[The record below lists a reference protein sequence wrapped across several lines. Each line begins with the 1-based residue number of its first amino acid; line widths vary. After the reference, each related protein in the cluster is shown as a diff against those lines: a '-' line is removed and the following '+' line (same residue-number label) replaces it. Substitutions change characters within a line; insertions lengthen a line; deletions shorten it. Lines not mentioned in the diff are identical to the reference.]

1 MTVSSRGSKRD
12 TQSGQSSKYENKK
25 VKTYPKATQ
34 SILEKMDG
42 ESSYDDEVDPVTKA
56 KIMEKELFDLDQK
69 YLLDDDK
76 LGEDNVFMNRVN
88 KNSKNKERN
97 GNPLQAF
104 QSIFIPPKSAGSEQ
118 TRNISSATSN
128 NASTVIEEP

>member
-1 MTVSSRGSKRD
+1 M
-12 TQSGQSSKYENKK
+12 
-25 VKTYPKATQ
+25 
-34 SILEKMDG
+34 EKMDG

-88 KNSKNKERN
+88 KN
-97 GNPLQAF
+97 
-104 QSIFIPPKSAGSEQ
+104 
-118 TRNISSATSN
+118 
-128 NASTVIEEP
+128 

>member
-1 MTVSSRGSKRD
+1 MTVTSRGSKRD

-34 SILEKMDG
+34 SIMEKMDG

-88 KNSKNKERN
+88 KN
-97 GNPLQAF
+97 
-104 QSIFIPPKSAGSEQ
+104 
-118 TRNISSATSN
+118 
-128 NASTVIEEP
+128 